1 MINWIQLWNDLVNM
15 REWRYQQ
22 SDSSENHDR
31 WKTRAHDFDS
41 HVRRRWTRRDS
52 TRTFLI
58 SLVQS
63 IPSATV
69 LDIGAGTGK
78 WAILLAPYA
87 KRITAVEPSSA
98 MIEKMRGNLA
108 DGKIENVDIVQ
119 SLWQD
124 TLVEQHDV
132 ALCSHAMY
140 GINDMAQF
148 ISKMQ
153 AATRHTCALLLRA
166 PTMGGV
172 MAEAAM
178 KIWGHPYDSPNY
190 HIALNALLQMG
201 IFPNV
206 LMEEPASWE
215 PWAHASLEDAFAEIK
230 QRFRL
235 GENTEHDEFLRDLL
249 RRKLTYQDG
258 RYVWPQGM
266 RTALLF
272 WRVDDAV
279 TPHLDYLAAL
289 RDNRNPS
296 PQD

>member
-1 MINWIQLWNDLVNM
+1 VINWIQLWNDLVNL

-22 SDSSENHDR
+22 PDSPEQHDR

-41 HVRRRWTRRDS
+41 HVRRRWARRDS

-63 IPSATV
+63 IPHSTV

-87 KRITAVEPSSA
+87 ERITAVEPSSA
-98 MIEKMRGNLA
+98 MIEKMRDNLA
-108 DGKIENVDIVQ
+108 DSQVSNVDIVQ

-124 TLVEQHDV
+124 VLVEKHDV

-140 GINDMAQF
+140 GINDFAQF

-153 AATRHTCALLLRA
+153 ATTRHTCALLLRA
-166 PTMGGV
+166 PTMDGV

-235 GENTEHDEFLRDLL
+235 GDNTEHDEYLRDLL
-249 RRKLTYQDG
+249 QRRLTYQDG
-258 RYVWPQGM
+258 RYMWPQGM
-266 RTALLF
+266 RTALIF
-272 WRVDDAV
+272 WRVDDTV
-279 TPHLDYLAAL
+279 SPHLDYLAFL
-289 RDNRNPS
+289 RDNRNS
-296 PQD
+296 PTQD